1 MGVPSRCEAAG
12 AWKETLLKT
21 ASKRRYDPFKR
32 AIDILA
38 ALAMLI
44 VFFPIIALTW
54 LLVWS
59 ILGSSALFWQARP
72 GRDGKPFWLVKFRS
86 MTNACDAR
94 GEPLPDADRLT
105 RFGRMLRATSLD
117 ELPQFWNILKG
128 EMSLVGPRPLLI
140 DYLPLFTTEQ
150 ARRHEVRPGLTG
162 WAQVKGRNGVDW
174 ERRLAIDVAY
184 VDNRSLW
191 LDVQIIFR
199 SIAIVVTGA
208 NISGEGGETMP
219 AFKGSATNSISTDCR
234 RQEPSA
240 SPRD

>member
-1 MGVPSRCEAAG
+1 
-12 AWKETLLKT
+12 LKT
-21 ASKRRYDPFKR
+21 VSKRRYDLLKR

-54 LLVWS
+54 LMVWS
-59 ILGSSALFWQARP
+59 ILGSPALFWQARP

-86 MTNACDAR
+86 MTNACDAC

-117 ELPQFWNILKG
+117 ELPQLWNILKG
-128 EMSLVGPRPLLI
+128 EMSLVGPRPLLM
-140 DYLPLFTTEQ
+140 DYLPLFTPEQ

-162 WAQVKGRNGVDW
+162 WAQVKGRNGIDW
-174 ERRLAIDVAY
+174 EQRLAIDVAY

-199 SIAIVVTGA
+199 SIAMVVSGT
-208 NISGEGGETMP
+208 NISGERSETMP

-234 RQEPSA
+234 RQGP
-240 SPRD
+240 PVPP